1 MKIQYTKNG
10 FLKLDFD
17 DRCAIIE
24 EQLPDEYYGGQ
35 TEINFYVPEG
45 FTGKIGEP
53 LPPTP
58 PEIEKM
64 ENEGIGSNYCE
75 DESNACDWDNPI
87 SIELA

>member
-1 MKIQYTKNG
+1 MKKKYTKDD
-10 FLKLDFD
+10 FQKLDFD

-24 EQLPDEYYGGQ
+24 ELLPDDYYGGQ

-58 PEIEKM
+58 PEIEK
-64 ENEGIGSNYCE
+64 IE
-75 DESNACDWDNPI
+75 DEKFEQILCIISPI
-87 SIELA
+87 HVFANWTGCCG